1 MKAKPLYI
9 AGVGAYLPPRQ
20 TAAEAIADGTYD
32 AESARIDDVASVCVE
47 PSLYPAEMAAAAGR
61 AALQMAG
68 DRARNVRAVFHSYVD
83 YQGAHYWQAAP
94 YVAMHTV
101 GPSVPAFDVVQ
112 ECNGGM
118 GSIELGRRFLDD
130 EQEAVL
136 ITTGDRFD
144 SPWISRWY
152 GDQSVLADGGSALVL
167 SASGGFAKITALVTQ
182 ADNSLE
188 AEARGATF
196 RPAGGQ
202 RVIDFDEMR
211 KQFHAESVPM
221 LEHYTRMEAVLR
233 RCIDQVMAE
242 ADITPEQ
249 LAYLLPVATTKPRAE
264 VIAERFFGIPIERTN
279 WPLGRTT
286 GHLSTG
292 DQFVGLHDLITAGK
306 VRRGDR
312 ILLLGGGTGY
322 TLTAAVVEIQEDL

>member
-1 MKAKPLYI
+1 MNHKPLYI
-9 AGVGAYLPPRQ
+9 AGVGTYLAPRQ
-20 TAAEAIADGTYD
+20 TAAEAIAAGVYD
-32 AESARIDDVASVCVE
+32 TESARVDDVASVCVE
-47 PSLYPAEMAAAAGR
+47 PVLYPAEMAAAAGR
-61 AALQMAG
+61 EALRMAG

-101 GPSVPAFDVVQ
+101 GPAVPAFDVVQ

-118 GSIELGRRFLDD
+118 GSIELGRRFLGND
-130 EQEAVL
+130 EDAVL

-167 SASGGFAKITALVTQ
+167 SAAGGFAKITALVTRS
-182 ADNSLE
+182 DNSLE
-188 AEARGATF
+188 AEARGGTF
-196 RPAGGQ
+196 WPAGDQ
-202 RVIDFDEMR
+202 EVIDFDEMR
-211 KQFHAESVPM
+211 KQFYAKELPM
-221 LEHYTRMEAVLR
+221 LEHYARMEAVLR
-233 RCIDQVMAE
+233 QCVDEVMSDAG
-242 ADITPEQ
+242 ITAQ
-249 LAYLLPVATTKPRAE
+249 DLAYLIPVATTKPRTE

-279 WPLGRTT
+279 WPFGRTT

-292 DQFVGLHDLITAGK
+292 DQFAGLHDLITTGK
-306 VRRGDR
+306 VHRGDR

-322 TLTAAVVEIQEDL
+322 TLTVAVVEILEDA

>member
-1 MKAKPLYI
+1 MNSKPFYI
-9 AGVGAYLPPRQ
+9 AGVGAYLAPRQ
-20 TAAEAIADGTYD
+20 TAAEAIAAGKYD
-32 AESARIDDVASVCVE
+32 AESARINDVASACVE
-47 PSLYPAEMAAAAGR
+47 PTLYPAEMAAIAGR
-61 AALQMAG
+61 AALKMAG
-68 DRARNVRAVFHSYVD
+68 HRARNVRAVFHSYVD

-118 GSIELGRRFLDD
+118 ASIELGRRFLDD
-130 EQEAVL
+130 EQDAVL

-167 SASGGFAKITALVTQ
+167 SAAGGFAKVTALVTQ

-188 AEARGATF
+188 AEARGASF
-196 RPAGGQ
+196 RPAGDQG
-202 RVIDFDEMR
+202 VIDFDLMR
-211 KQFHAESVPM
+211 KQFYAGAVPM
-221 LEHYTRMEAVLR
+221 LEHYGRMEVVLR
-233 RCIDQVMAE
+233 RCVERVMAE
-242 ADITPEQ
+242 GGITAQ
-249 LAYLLPVATTKPRAE
+249 DLGYLIPVVTTKPRAE
-264 VIAERFFGIPIERTN
+264 VIAERFFGIPVERTN
-279 WPLGRTT
+279 WPFGRTT

-292 DQFVGLHDLITAGK
+292 DQFAGLHELVTTGK
-306 VRRGDR
+306 ARRGDR

-322 TLTAAVVEIQEDL
+322 TVTAALIEIEEDL